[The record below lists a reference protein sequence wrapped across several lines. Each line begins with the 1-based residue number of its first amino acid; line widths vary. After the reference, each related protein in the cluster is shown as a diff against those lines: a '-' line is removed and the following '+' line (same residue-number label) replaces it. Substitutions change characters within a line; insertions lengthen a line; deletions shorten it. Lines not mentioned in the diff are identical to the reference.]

1 MERDDYLYYWSLHP
15 EMTKD
20 EFDYVLECNIDAS
33 EEYHLYHTDNNEA
46 S

>member
-1 MERDDYLYYWSLHP
+1 MDRDDYMHYWGMMPDFSK
-15 EMTKD
+15 E
-20 EFDYVLECNIDAS
+20 EFDMVLNLNIDAS